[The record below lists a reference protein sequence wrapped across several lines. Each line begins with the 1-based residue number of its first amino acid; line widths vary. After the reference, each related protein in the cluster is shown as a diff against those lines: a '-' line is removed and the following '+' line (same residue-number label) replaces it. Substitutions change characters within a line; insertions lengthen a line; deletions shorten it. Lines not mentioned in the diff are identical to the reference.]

1 MRMVGKIAL
10 IAGGVALVAGA
21 AGYWWATGGQPDR
34 AEEPAWLAEEH
45 FAHRGLHTEGP
56 QAPENSLAAFERA
69 ADAGYGFELDVQLT
83 ADNEVVI
90 MHDED
95 LARMTGDDR
104 LIADVELAEI
114 EELRLLDGE
123 ERVPTLAEALEI
135 ADGKTPVLVEIKNEG
150 TVGDLEDAV
159 AGMLAEYDGPVAV
172 ISFNPYSLARVA
184 QSQPDIVRGQ
194 LSSHFEGEDLEGW
207 KKVVLSNL
215 LMNWNSKPDFIAYEI
230 SALPSIKTSLQKSR
244 GRLLLGW
251 TPESIDERDLAL
263 ETCDNV
269 ICDPGALGAP

>member
-1 MRMVGKIAL
+1 MGKVAL

-159 AGMLAEYDGPVAV
+159 AEDARRVRRASRGHLLQPILASARRSEPTRHRARSALLPLRGRGPGG
-172 ISFNPYSLARVA
+172 L
-184 QSQPDIVRGQ
+184 
-194 LSSHFEGEDLEGW
+194 EEGW
-207 KKVVLSNL
+207 S
-215 LMNWNSKPDFIAYEI
+215 
-230 SALPSIKTSLQKSR
+230 
-244 GRLLLGW
+244 
-251 TPESIDERDLAL
+251 
-263 ETCDNV
+263 
-269 ICDPGALGAP
+269 